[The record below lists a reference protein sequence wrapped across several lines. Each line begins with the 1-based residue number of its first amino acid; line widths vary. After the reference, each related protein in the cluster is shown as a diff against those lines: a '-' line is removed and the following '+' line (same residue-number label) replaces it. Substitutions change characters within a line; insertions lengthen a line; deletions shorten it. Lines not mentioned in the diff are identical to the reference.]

1 MVRYIISTS
10 DEFNNKKEISAKKWS
25 LSVEN
30 KKKWYDEFNIFAKRS
45 CLLLDRIFVV
55 N

>member
-10 DEFNNKKEISAKKWS
+10 DEFYNKKEISAKKWS

-30 KKKWYDEFNIFAKRS
+30 KKNGMMNLTYSQNAHVY
-45 CLLLDRIFVV
+45 C
-55 N
+55 

>member
-1 MVRYIISTS
+1 MVRYIRSTS

-30 KKKWYDEFNIFAKRS
+30 KKM
-45 CLLLDRIFVV
+45 V
-55 N
+55 